1 MTEPRWRK
9 SSRSGS
15 SVNCVEVA
23 FVGGGVRVRDSKERA
38 GAVLAIGQCS
48 WRGFLE
54 MLRTGRYDVE

>member
-1 MTEPRWRK
+1 MTEARWRK

-15 SVNCVEVA
+15 ATKCVEVA
-23 FVGGGVRVRDSKERA
+23 FAGGGVRVRDSKERT
-38 GAVLAIGQCS
+38 GAVLAIGQRS